1 MKINVRDLK
10 LERSKLLTHARELN
24 ENIEKEKR
32 DMTQEE
38 KNQYDALMNDV
49 TTLGNRIQRAETIG
63 SLEADLDE
71 PETRGQRPDPEDEEE
86 QDEEDMPS
94 ARSRDDI
101 ATRYDDVLAQMR
113 AEKDVRMTST
123 YRAAFRSFL
132 QGNQVR
138 GIEKRDLQ
146 ADSDPMGGFL
156 KSPPQFV
163 AGLLKTVDNILFFR
177 QPGWATVIPLPNS
190 DELVGVSLD
199 ADPDDG
205 EWTTEIGE
213 ITYDTNMSFGKR
225 SLKPTTLAKGIK
237 LSRKLLRV
245 APNSEE
251 LASSRLA
258 YKLAVPMEKKYLVGN
273 GANQPLGVFTA
284 SADGIS
290 TSRDVSADNTTTAPT
305 MDGLINAK
313 YALKQQYWGRAKWLF
328 HQDVVKVISK
338 IKDTTNQYIWRE
350 SVRVGEPDTLLGI
363 PTFMSQ
369 YAPNTMIASQYV
381 GILGDFSFYWIA
393 DSLSMEMQRLVELYS
408 KTRQIGLHAWLETDG
423 MPVMEEAFAR
433 VKLAAS

>member
-1 MKINVRDLK
+1 MATNVRDLK
-10 LERSKLLTHARELN
+10 LQRSTLLTQARELN
-24 ENIEKEKR
+24 ERVEAERR

-38 KNQYDALMNDV
+38 QNQYDTLMNDV

-63 SLEADLDE
+63 ALTADLDE
-71 PETRGQRPDPEDEEE
+71 PEVRGHRTDPEEDAQDDDDDEPLELI
-86 QDEEDMPS
+86 
-94 ARSRDDI
+94 RSREDI
-101 ATRYDDVLAQMR
+101 AARYDDVLAEMR
-113 AEKDVRMTST
+113 AGKDARMSPA

-132 QGNQVR
+132 QGHQVR

-146 ADSDPMGGFL
+146 SDSDPMGGYL
-156 KSPPQFV
+156 KAPPQFA
-163 AGLLKTVDNILFFR
+163 AGLLKNVDNILFFR

-213 ITYDTNMSFGKR
+213 ITYDTSMSFGKR
-225 SLKPTTLAKGIK
+225 SLKPVTLAKGIK
-237 LSRKLLRV
+237 LSRKLMRV
-245 APNSEE
+245 APNAEG

-258 YKLAVPMEKKYLVGN
+258 YKLAVPMEKKYMIGN

-290 TSRDVSADNTTTAPT
+290 TSRDVATDNSATAPT
-305 MDGLINAK
+305 LDGLINAK
-313 YALKQQYWGRAKWLF
+313 YAMKQQYWGRAKWLF

-338 IKDTTNQYIWRE
+338 IKDTTNNYIWRE

-363 PTFMSQ
+363 PVYMSQ
-369 YAPNTMIASQYV
+369 YAPNTMTSGQYV

-423 MPVMEEAFAR
+423 MPVLEEAFVR
-433 VKLAAS
+433 VKLG